1 MAHILAVDDDP
12 VIQAT
17 VGHVLKTEGHSVS
30 VASNG
35 YEAVDWLSRQQPD
48 LVILDI
54 TMPDMDGLEVCRRI
68 RSDPFTSRLPVIF
81 LTSKD
86 RPSDLARGLDVGGDD
101 FVTKAFIPVVLP
113 ARVRAILRRSPGG
126 ALDPEA
132 DYLTAGDL
140 QLHITQHHV
149 IVDGDSVEL
158 TPVEHRL
165 LHYLMSHAGLPVSTE
180 QLLQDVWDYPP
191 GTGDPKV
198 VRVTVGRLRAK
209 VERQPDAPRHVRNI
223 RGRGY
228 VVGA

>member
-17 VGHVLKTEGHSVS
+17 VGHVLQDAGHEVTL
-30 VASNG
+30 ASG
-35 YEAVDWLSRQQPD
+35 GHEAVDWLARQRPD

-54 TMPDMDGLEVCRRI
+54 TMPEMNGLEVCKRI
-68 RSDPFTSRLPVIF
+68 RADPFTAKLPVIF
-81 LTSKD
+81 LTSRD
-86 RPSDLARGLDVGGDD
+86 RPSDLAKGLDVGGDD

-113 ARVRAILRRSPGG
+113 ARVRAVLRRAPGG
-126 ALDPEA
+126 TLDPEA
-132 DYLTAGDL
+132 EYLVVGDL
-140 QLHITQHHV
+140 HLHVTRHEV
-149 IVDGDSVEL
+149 IAQNQTVRL

-165 LHYLMSHAGLPVSTE
+165 LYYLMRHAGHPISTE

-198 VRVTVGRLRAK
+198 VRVTIGRLRAK
-209 VERQPDAPRHVRNI
+209 VERQPDAPTCVRNI

-228 VVGA
+228 LVGH